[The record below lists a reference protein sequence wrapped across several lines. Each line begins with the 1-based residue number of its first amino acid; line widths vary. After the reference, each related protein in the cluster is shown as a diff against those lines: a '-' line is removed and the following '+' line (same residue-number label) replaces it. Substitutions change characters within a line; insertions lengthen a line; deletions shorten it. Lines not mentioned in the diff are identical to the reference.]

1 MNNNGQHRQ
10 QYIDAN
16 VLRKERVK
24 YRQTIAALLL
34 TIFFLI
40 LILIGSLW
48 LHIKTME
55 QNIIIAH
62 KVTQLGQENIEL
74 QKDIEYYKLYNSQ
87 D

>member
-62 KVTQLGQENIEL
+62 KVTQLGEENIEL

>member
-10 QYIDAN
+10 QYVDAN
-16 VLRKERVK
+16 IFRKERAK
-24 YRQTIAALLL
+24 YIRIIASLLL
-34 TIFFLI
+34 IIFFLI
-40 LILIGSLW
+40 LVLIGSLW